1 MKRPPVV
8 HVYRHTSGQ
17 LWVSAPKDIYS
28 EAVYLG
34 PYVPKASGPPPA
46 IVIHDEARIWALEA
60 EIAKLKAADTRGEVV
75 VLRAELARLRRLADV
90 GAKNAHTTRDAR
102 GVVFCTIC
110 HKSGLGIGI
119 TAPIHTATCDAAI
132 HLGLERESET

>member
-60 EIAKLKAADTRGEVV
+60 EIAKLKAADTRGEIVKEYWDVQASNGVSIFECDTKEYALECVATAKKYGCKTPKIVHVV
-75 VLRAELARLRRLADV
+75 RRKV
-90 GAKNAHTTRDAR
+90 R
-102 GVVFCTIC
+102 V
-110 HKSGLGIGI
+110 
-119 TAPIHTATCDAAI
+119 
-132 HLGLERESET
+132 